1 MTASQQRK
9 VRVLIVTQNL
19 DHGGLEEVVLTY
31 TTLLDRSRYDVAV
44 ACRKQGIVASE
55 IAILPAVQL
64 FCYDASGR
72 WRRFAALLR
81 FARSFKPDIVHN
93 HFNWY
98 GLIIGLL
105 VGAKRVETIH
115 NTYHWFPSGQRIAYS
130 LYCLLA
136 SRLIAVSEHVR
147 WFTRRFFPLVRLKTI
162 EVVHNGISF
171 TRFQLPSDERLR
183 RELEIAPTD
192 VVVGF
197 IGRLEEQK
205 GITHLLHAVEA
216 LSKDLRN
223 IKVLIAGEGSWKQ
236 RLQDEAS
243 ALGLRNVLFL
253 GFRRD
258 TPHLLRV
265 FDVFVLPS
273 LFEGLPVVLI
283 EAMAAGCA
291 VVATRIGGVEEVV
304 VDGFNGILVQP
315 GDSQALASAL
325 RSLITDG
332 EMRKRLGEQ
341 AQRHAAQEFSAKVM
355 VERTEAVYRA
365 LVPRLFEAVS
375 R

>member
-1 MTASQQRK
+1 M
-9 VRVLIVTQNL
+9 VPEIPPNL
-19 DHGGLEEVVLTY
+19 CIIYAELN
-31 TTLLDRSRYDVAV
+31 S
-44 ACRKQGIVASE
+44 
-55 IAILPAVQL
+55 PA
-64 FCYDASGR
+64 
-72 WRRFAALLR
+72 
-81 FARSFKPDIVHN
+81 
-93 HFNWY
+93 
-98 GLIIGLL
+98 
-105 VGAKRVETIH
+105 
-115 NTYHWFPSGQRIAYS
+115 
-130 LYCLLA
+130 
-136 SRLIAVSEHVR
+136 
-147 WFTRRFFPLVRLKTI
+147 
-162 EVVHNGISF
+162 
-171 TRFQLPSDERLR
+171 RFQLPVDERLR

-205 GITHLLHAVEA
+205 GVAHLLHAVAA
-216 LSKDLRN
+216 LSKDFTN
-223 IKVLIAGEGSWKQ
+223 IKVVIAGEGSWKQ

-243 ALGLRNVLFL
+243 GLGLRNVLFL

-258 TPHLLRV
+258 TPQLLRM

-315 GDSQALASAL
+315 GNSQSHASAV
-325 RSLITDG
+325 RSIITVS

-355 VERTEAVYRA
+355 VERTEDVYREM
-365 LVPRLFEAVS
+365 LPQLFEAI
-375 R
+375 RR

>member
-1 MTASQQRK
+1 MTVSQQRK

-31 TTLLDRSRYDVAV
+31 ATFLDSSLYDVAV

-55 IAILPAVQL
+55 IATLPAVQL

-72 WRRFAALLR
+72 WRRFAALWQ
-81 FARSFKPDIVHN
+81 FARSFRPDIVHN

-115 NTYHWFPSGQRIAYS
+115 NTYHWFPSGQRIAYN

-136 SRLIAVSEHVR
+136 SRVIAVSEHVR
-147 WFTRRFFPLVRLKTI
+147 RFSRRLFPLLRLKTI
-162 EVVHNGISF
+162 EVVHNGISPA
-171 TRFQLPSDERLR
+171 RFQPPLDERLR

-205 GITHLLHAVEA
+205 GITHLLHAVAA
-216 LSKDLRN
+216 LSKDFPN
-223 IKVLIAGEGSWKQ
+223 VKVVIAGEGSWKQ

-315 GDSQALASAL
+315 GDSQSLASAL

-332 EMRKRLGEQ
+332 EMRKRLGKQ

-355 VERTEAVYRA
+355 VERTEAVYRE
-365 LVPRLFEAVS
+365 LVPRLFETVS